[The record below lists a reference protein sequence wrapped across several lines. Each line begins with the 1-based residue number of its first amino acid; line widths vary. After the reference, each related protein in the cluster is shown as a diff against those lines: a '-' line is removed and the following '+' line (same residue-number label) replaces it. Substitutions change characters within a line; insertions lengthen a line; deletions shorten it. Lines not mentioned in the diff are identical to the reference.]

1 MAKTIYVNN
10 TTSTNVTVSGGD
22 VMVVYNNGIANKTN
36 VRYKGVSSCLQY
48 RLRLRNLRVERR
60 LDVHFQWRLV
70 ISGLDQK

>member
-48 RLRLRNLRVERR
+48 R
-60 LDVHFQWRLV
+60 
-70 ISGLDQK
+70 